1 MRYVIKISGEV
12 LYGTDGKKYDRKT
25 LDFLVLQVKS
35 FMKKNHQVALVCGGG
50 NLFRGADFIH
60 ELGTERTTADCI
72 GILGTIQNALVLRD
86 FFIKNNIP
94 SISAMTVAVNHLT
107 ELYVPS
113 RIIKEL
119 EENNVV
125 LFGGGI
131 GIPFFSSD
139 TCAIERALEIKSD
152 YVIITKNNVDGI
164 YDKDPNK
171 EKGAKKYDKIT
182 TTEILEKKLAFADH
196 AAISLMR
203 ENKLKAKV
211 VSMADLGNSYK
222 DGVGTEIIPD

>member
-86 FFIKNNIP
+86 FFIN
-94 SISAMTVAVNHLT
+94 L
-107 ELYVPS
+107 
-113 RIIKEL
+113 
-119 EENNVV
+119 
-125 LFGGGI
+125 
-131 GIPFFSSD
+131 
-139 TCAIERALEIKSD
+139 
-152 YVIITKNNVDGI
+152 
-164 YDKDPNK
+164 
-171 EKGAKKYDKIT
+171 
-182 TTEILEKKLAFADH
+182 
-196 AAISLMR
+196 
-203 ENKLKAKV
+203 
-211 VSMADLGNSYK
+211 
-222 DGVGTEIIPD
+222 